1 MPADRLTPDT
11 IRNWPHAQPLL
22 ALTAYDYPTARH
34 LDEAGVEILHV
45 GDTLGMVVLG
55 FEDTTSVTMED
66 MLRATGA
73 VARARQRALITADLP
88 YQTYETP
95 EAALLHS
102 RALVAAGADAVK
114 MEGGSEILPQIRAVL
129 ADGIPV
135 QGHLG
140 MLPQHIR
147 EEGAY
152 RKKGKLEAEAA
163 RLEGDARLLED
174 EGVFS
179 IVLEC
184 VNAPVAQRITQLLK
198 IPTLGIA
205 SGPGTRGQIRVTT
218 DLIGMTPWCVF
229 PYVTAEV
236 DHAAGIREAVQ
247 RFRSRVGGSPPV
259 PDV

>member
-1 MPADRLTPDT
+1 MPEDRLTCDLV
-11 IRNWPHAQPLL
+11 RRWPAGRPLL

-34 LDEAGVEILHV
+34 LDEAGVDILHV

-55 FEDTTSVTMED
+55 FEDTTPVTMED

-73 VARARQRALITADLP
+73 VARARKNALITADLP
-88 YQTYETP
+88 YHSYETP
-95 EAALLHS
+95 AQAVANS

-114 MEGGSEILPQIRAVL
+114 MEGGSEILEQIRAVH
-129 ADGIPV
+129 AAGIEI

-140 MLPQHIR
+140 MLPQHVR

-163 RLEGDARLLED
+163 RIEADARLLQD
-174 EGVFS
+174 EGAFS

-184 VNAPVAQRITQLLK
+184 VVATVAERITRALE

-205 SGPGTRGQIRVTT
+205 SGDGTSGQIRVIT
-218 DLIGMTPWCVF
+218 DLTGMTPWYDF
-229 PYVTAEV
+229 PYVKPEL
-236 DHAAGIREAVQ
+236 DHAAGIRECVA
-247 RFRSRVGGSPPV
+247 RFRQRMANLRH
-259 PDV
+259 